1 MLKFFVFLFSVTS
14 ISGQSCNS
22 NDCKTCVSSSS
33 YCYYYIQCGYCTSS
47 SSSPCQ
53 GEFPVRNCPPPPA
66 WPTVP
71 QLAASHAPVYGI
83 LGLSALAI
91 VCIAIMAYSPI
102 EQICGQKV
110 SPTFQGY
117 NCSNHLLFFAACFL
131 WLGLGLGLA
140 APALPWIVSFS
151 PSSSTYSSSPAFFI
165 TAFAIDQCSVD
176 SSTFNVVCIN
186 GYTFSEI
193 LAPKEGNNI
202 FVTPTSTE
210 LSYVQNALLLGSF
223 GYVVSVG
230 LLLPCAIMT
239 SIALYRYNRLIKY
252 GIPAYTSGCS
262 LASLSV
268 AQMIGWPAFAIF
280 IIVIGSG
287 VQLSSTVTKYLR
299 ANGSFSN
306 AEYIAMPGSVAGGV
320 SIFMQLVGL
329 ALVSIA
335 AKVLQKLKGVGCNNG
350 GCCKLAIADDD
361 EDEES
366 PQQNKVL
373 YERSSLLRPQG

>member
-1 MLKFFVFLFSVTS
+1 
-14 ISGQSCNS
+14 
-22 NDCKTCVSSSS
+22 
-33 YCYYYIQCGYCTSS
+33 
-47 SSSPCQ
+47 
-53 GEFPVRNCPPPPA
+53 
-66 WPTVP
+66 
-71 QLAASHAPVYGI
+71 
-83 LGLSALAI
+83 
-91 VCIAIMAYSPI
+91 MAYSPI
-102 EQICGQKV
+102 EQICGSKV

-131 WLGLGLGLA
+131 WVGLALGLA

-151 PSSSTYSSSPAFFI
+151 TSSSTYSSQPAFFI
-165 TAFAIDQCSVD
+165 TAFSFEVCSVY
-176 SSTFNVVCIN
+176 SLTFDIFCLNR
-186 GYTFSEI
+186 YTFSEY
-193 LAPKEGNNI
+193 LTPNEGGNNI
-202 FVTPTSTE
+202 FVTLSSTE

-287 VQLSSTVTKYLR
+287 VQLSSTATKYLR
-299 ANGSFSN
+299 ANGPFSN

-335 AKVLQKLKGVGCNNG
+335 AKALQKVKGVGCNTG
-350 GCCKLAIADDD
+350 GCCKLAMANDD

-366 PQQNKVL
+366 PQQNKVV
-373 YERSSLLRPQG
+373 YERSSLLRSQG

>member
-1 MLKFFVFLFSVTS
+1 MLQFLLFFFFLSAPKVFS
-14 ISGQSCNS
+14 QSCYS
-22 NDCKTCVSSSS
+22 SDCKTCVSDS
-33 YCYYYIQCGYCTSS
+33 YCYYYVQCGSCTSS
-47 SSSPCQ
+47 SSYTCRD
-53 GEFPVRNCPPPPA
+53 EYPVRNCPAYPV
-66 WPTVP
+66 WPTVT
-71 QLAASHAPVYGI
+71 QLAASRSSVYGT

-102 EQICGQKV
+102 EQICGSKV

-131 WLGLGLGLA
+131 WVGLALGLA
-140 APALPWIVSFS
+140 APALPWIVSFTT
-151 PSSSTYSSSPAFFI
+151 SSSSYSSGPACFI
-165 TAFAIDQCSVD
+165 TAFAIELCSVD
-176 SSTFNVVCIN
+176 SSTFDILCVNR
-186 GYTFSEI
+186 YTFSEVLSPI
-193 LAPKEGNNI
+193 KGG
-202 FVTPTSTE
+202 FYTPNSTQ
-210 LSYVQNALLLGSF
+210 LSYIQNALLLGSL

-268 AQMIGWPAFAIF
+268 AQMIGWPAFGIF

-287 VQLSSTVTKYLR
+287 VQLSSTATKYLR
-299 ANGSFSN
+299 ANGIFSN

-329 ALVSIA
+329 ALASIA
-335 AKVLQKLKGVGCNNG
+335 AKALQKVKGVGCNTG
-350 GCCKLAIADDD
+350 GCCKLAMANDD

-366 PQQNKVL
+366 PQQNKVV
-373 YERSSLLRPQG
+373 YERSSLLRSQG